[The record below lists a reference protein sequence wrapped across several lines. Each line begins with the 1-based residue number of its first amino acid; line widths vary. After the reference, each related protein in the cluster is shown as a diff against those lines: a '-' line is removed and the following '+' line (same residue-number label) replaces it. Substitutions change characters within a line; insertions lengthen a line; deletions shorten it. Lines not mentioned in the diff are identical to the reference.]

1 MRVQHLGGYRQ
12 QTQAVGVFSDKWLT
26 FSMRGGVLS
35 HLRPAAACHCTAT
48 NGAFVTWGGGR
59 DGERERGAEYSGK
72 PASTQYIFTK
82 QKQYPVLID

>member
-59 DGERERGAEYSGK
+59 DGEREREELNTQESLQVHNTYSLSK
-72 PASTQYIFTK
+72 NSTLY
-82 QKQYPVLID
+82 